1 MRKRLYVVLGDVV
14 SSRRLVDR
22 REFQN
27 KLEKTCE
34 EINKVYAEDIYAEF
48 KILKGTDEI
57 AGVLS
62 DLSNIYKIVS
72 TIQEQ
77 LYPNYMRFAV
87 VLDHIDTALESRDAA
102 LMDGPA
108 FHKASD
114 IMNKLKKSKLM
125 FDMSVSDK
133 IIDTA
138 ISGQI
143 NLILLLKKNWSPKQR
158 LIVGEYEKTKN
169 QSKIAKK
176 LGITQQAVSKILGR
190 SMWKE
195 IKTIEGKLNQI
206 LRSYSQR
213 QHAGRM
219 PND

>member
-1 MRKRLYVVLGDVV
+1 MRERLYVVLGDVV

-22 REFQN
+22 AEFQN
-27 KLEKTCE
+27 KLEKTCK
-34 EINKVYAEDIYAEF
+34 EINKTYAEDIYADF

-62 DLSNIYKIVS
+62 DLSNIYKIIS

-87 VLDHIDTALESRDAA
+87 VLDRIDTALETKDAA

-133 IIDTA
+133 IVDTA

-158 LIVGEYEKTKN
+158 QIVGEYEKTKN

-206 LRSYSQR
+206 LRSYSQK
-213 QHAGRM
+213 QHIGWM
-219 PND
+219 SND

>member
-1 MRKRLYVVLGDVV
+1 MYVVLGDVV

>member
-1 MRKRLYVVLGDVV
+1 MYVVLGDVV

-34 EINKVYAEDIYAEF
+34 EINKVYAEDIYADF

-195 IKTIEGKLNQI
+195 IKMIESKLNQI

>member
-1 MRKRLYVVLGDVV
+1 LYVVLGDVV

>member
-1 MRKRLYVVLGDVV
+1 MLGDVV

-34 EINKVYAEDIYAEF
+34 EINKVYAEDIYADF

-195 IKTIEGKLNQI
+195 IKMIESKLNQI

>member
-34 EINKVYAEDIYAEF
+34 EINKAYAEDIYAEF

-72 TIQEQ
+72 TIEEQ

-133 IIDTA
+133 LIDTA

-219 PND
+219 PDD